1 MAGPRVLVLLYLL
14 VQPALAGVQV
24 GRCYCNVGVCYNAGT
39 REPCR
44 TDEDFYGEGGSKESW
59 CQAHPEDRI
68 CKPKE
73 L

>member
-1 MAGPRVLVLLYLL
+1 MARPTALLGLLSLL
-14 VQPALAGVQV
+14 VRPVSAGVEV
-24 GRCYCNVGVCYNAGT
+24 GLCYCNVGVCYNARGLCSS
-39 REPCR
+39 E
-44 TDEDFYGEGGSKESW
+44 EDFYGEGGSKETW